1 MSNNMKCTDACTL
14 QNCHNMQEDESG
26 EELVNNSV
34 NDQINYIHVVTENVL
49 NIGIKCVNRFMTDI

>member
-14 QNCHNMQEDESG
+14 QNCHNMQKDD
-26 EELVNNSV
+26 SV
-34 NDQINYIHVVTENVL
+34 NDQINYIHVVTEIVL